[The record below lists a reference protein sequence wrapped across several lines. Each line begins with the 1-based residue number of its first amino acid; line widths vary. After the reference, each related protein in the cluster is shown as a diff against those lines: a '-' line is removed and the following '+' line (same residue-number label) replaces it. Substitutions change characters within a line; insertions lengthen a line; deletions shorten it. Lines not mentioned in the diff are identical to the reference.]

1 MSAQQIIEL
10 HQFGRWARNRL
21 LEAIPAVDRDDPF
34 TRPVADLGTIRAKFV
49 HIMSAELVW
58 IDRIGFDAP
67 SRSATGMLSEE
78 DVPDRSAL
86 KARWVEIDGRYDRL
100 FAAVS
105 EGGERG
111 SNAPALDRLIDY
123 KSLGGAPFQ
132 STLREMLM
140 HVALHGMYHRGQ
152 IATILSRLGGPTV
165 STDLIAYYRKT

>member
-86 KARWVEIDGRYDRL
+86 NARWVEIDGRYDRL
-100 FAAVS
+100 FAALS
-105 EGGERG
+105 EDIDGA
-111 SNAPALDRLIDY
+111 SNAALGRVINY
-123 KSLGGAPFQ
+123 KSLSGAPFQ

>member
-78 DVPDRSAL
+78 DVPDRSVL
-86 KARWVEIDGRYDRL
+86 NARWVEIDGRYDRL
-100 FAAVS
+100 FATLS
-105 EGGERG
+105 EDVDGA
-111 SNAPALDRLIDY
+111 SNAELDRVINY
-123 KSLGGAPFQ
+123 KSLAGAPFQ

>member
-67 SRSATGMLSEE
+67 SRSASGMLTEE
-78 DVPDRSAL
+78 DVPDRAAL
-86 KARWVEIDGRYDRL
+86 TERWAGIDTRYDRL
-100 FAAVS
+100 FAALS
-105 EGGERG
+105 KGGEGG
-111 SNAPALDRLIDY
+111 SNAPALERAINY
-123 KSLGGAPFQ
+123 KSLSGTPFQ

-165 STDLIAYYRKT
+165 STDLIAYYRET

>member
-34 TRPVADLGTIRAKFV
+34 TRPVADLGSIRAKFV

-86 KARWVEIDGRYDRL
+86 NARWVEIDGRYDRL
-100 FAAVS
+100 FATLS
-105 EGGERG
+105 EDIDGA
-111 SNAPALDRLIDY
+111 SNAALDRVINY
-123 KSLGGAPFQ
+123 KSLSGAPFQ